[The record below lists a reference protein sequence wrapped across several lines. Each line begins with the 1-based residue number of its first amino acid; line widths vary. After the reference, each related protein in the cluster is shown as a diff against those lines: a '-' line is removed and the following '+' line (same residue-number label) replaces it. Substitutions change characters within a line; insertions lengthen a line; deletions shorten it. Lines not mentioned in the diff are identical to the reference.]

1 MINCDIA
8 NSMVT
13 RPGVMLC
20 YGQDKSRL
28 LHKKNMSVII
38 LFICDEIF
46 EIKIKN
52 LSSIYD

>member
-1 MINCDIA
+1 
-8 NSMVT
+8 
-13 RPGVMLC
+13 
-20 YGQDKSRL
+20 